1 MNRLEFIAATA
12 VILFVAFMLG
22 WFCAWLVGKLRRTTR
37 SDMTDLDRLAQ
48 ELHEAEQARDQA
60 LGLLQEREAH
70 LTAELSQTGAE
81 LRAAMETLRA
91 LRHENERLRGR
102 PS

>member
-12 VILFVAFMLG
+12 VILFVAFLLG
-22 WFCAWLVGKLRRTTR
+22 WFAAWLVGGLRRVTR

-48 ELHEAEQARDQA
+48 DLHEAEQARDQA
-60 LGLLQEREAH
+60 LGLLEEREAH
-70 LTAELSQTGAE
+70 LTAHLSQTEAE

-91 LRHENERLRGR
+91 LRHENDQLRRR